1 MSKLCK
7 LAAIFATVLFL
18 FQASGRSCLA
28 MDVSVIEAAA
38 CECSEAQLI
47 DIGSDT
53 AGCQMDCQCP
63 CNLSLSFA
71 NKADFIQPG
80 EIRFRSI
87 LTVPSNLKVVSAS
100 VFQPP
105 KPSL

>member
-1 MSKLCK
+1 MSKLYK
-7 LAAIFATVLFL
+7 FAAIFAMALFL
-18 FQASGRSCLA
+18 FQASGFSCFA
-28 MDVSVIEAAA
+28 TEVSIIETAG
-38 CECSEAQLI
+38 CECSDAQLI

-80 EIRFRSI
+80 EISFRSI